1 MRLQRKAYLGTCWLT
16 CLLLALGKILQWC
29 ALESTGFY
37 DIVSMR
43 KTRENCS
50 SFVQAF
56 LPSSL
61 SQFQIGASG
70 GRAVESEGKDGE
82 GGSGTNVLPE
92 AALRGRCKGA
102 QCAVCLQGA

>member
-1 MRLQRKAYLGTCWLT
+1 
-16 CLLLALGKILQWC
+16 
-29 ALESTGFY
+29 
-37 DIVSMR
+37 MR
-43 KTRENCS
+43 KTRRNCS

-56 LPSSL
+56 LPASL
-61 SQFQIGASG
+61 SRFQIGASG

-102 QCAVCLQGA
+102 QCAVCLQGAYYVPSLWSGLQWRDAVLVPIIPTTRATIEQLVFIVCVR